1 MTPNR
6 EDYLKI
12 ILELG
17 GDTTKVNNKQIVSSL
32 AVSPASVSEMI
43 SKLVKEQLVE
53 HSPYQG
59 VWSFIDDN
67 QQNEQLRVSPTFD
80 FSINDHSLGTTLI
93 ELNEQQLIVRDH
105 YGYYLTLSYEKMT
118 FYDESTDSTYQI
130 KKIGR

>member
-1 MTPNR
+1 MR
-6 EDYLKI
+6 KKI
-12 ILELG
+12 IYGAAAFLATLVG
-17 GDTTKVNNKQIVSSL
+17 GSIAIKKKKKQEKSFDPS
-32 AVSPASVSEMI
+32 
-43 SKLVKEQLVE
+43 Q
-53 HSPYQG
+53 YQG

-130 KKIGR
+130 KKIGRKKLISI

>member
-59 VWSFIDDN
+59 VQLTESGLTSFMGSFFSRTSRI
-67 QQNEQLRVSPTFD
+67 QL
-80 FSINDHSLGTTLI
+80 
-93 ELNEQQLIVRDH
+93 E
-105 YGYYLTLSYEKMT
+105 
-118 FYDESTDSTYQI
+118 
-130 KKIGR
+130 

>member
-1 MTPNR
+1 MR
-6 EDYLKI
+6 KKI
-12 ILELG
+12 IYGAAAFLATLVG
-17 GDTTKVNNKQIVSSL
+17 GSIAIKKKKKQEKSFDPS
-32 AVSPASVSEMI
+32 
-43 SKLVKEQLVE
+43 Q
-53 HSPYQG
+53 YQG

-93 ELNEQQLIVRDH
+93 ELDEQQLIVRDH

>member
-43 SKLVKEQLVE
+43 SKLVKEQLVSILLIKE
-53 HSPYQG
+53 
-59 VWSFIDDN
+59 FN
-67 QQNEQLRVSPTFD
+67 LRRLAYKRQV
-80 FSINDHSLGTTLI
+80 
-93 ELNEQQLIVRDH
+93 V
-105 YGYYLTLSYEKMT
+105 
-118 FYDESTDSTYQI
+118 
-130 KKIGR
+130 